1 MTMSVYCECLSVSS
15 KRQSTLPLFN
25 EKHLCA
31 QTHSTAQEPDL
42 RGKPRG
48 VQASCTQSALAARG
62 EVLNVKGKITP
73 SSRRLECDYLQFWK
87 RTPGGLRLIWPRHW
101 VQGPCLKKKTVST
114 VVGCRV
120 YHATSLQQRFN
131 LQFYSAIFEL
141 LTPRADFP
149 NQNMSLLDS
158 QRGIILE

>member
-62 EVLNVKGKITP
+62 EALNVKGKITP

-101 VQGPCLKKKTVST
+101 VQGPYLKKRKQ
-114 VVGCRV
+114 CLQWRV
-120 YHATSLQQRFN
+120 AESIMPQACNKGLI
-131 LQFYSAIFEL
+131 YSFIPQSSNYLHPGRIFP
-141 LTPRADFP
+141 TK
-149 NQNMSLLDS
+149 
-158 QRGIILE
+158 ICHY